1 MNTINHKSCPLC
13 QSSRIFFF
21 LKSRDFLV
29 TNKDF
34 ELWRCDSCGFVFT
47 QDIPTEE
54 EIGKYYQS
62 MEYVSHSDTR
72 KGLINKLYHF
82 GRKMMLRKKFR
93 MVSEIAPGRKLLD
106 IGCGTGYFPAYMK
119 ERGFKVAGVE
129 VDPAARE
136 FAKQTFTIPVYS
148 PENFL
153 DYDFEGSF
161 DLITMWHVLE
171 HVEDFD
177 LYLEKMCGHLA
188 PGGSLIFALPN
199 CSAYDA
205 RHYKEMWAAYDVP
218 RHLWHFTP
226 STFGM
231 LLQNHALKITK
242 MKRLVLDPFYN
253 SMLSE
258 RHKGNKLSMMSG
270 FLFGTKA
277 YLEGLL
283 NIRRASSV
291 VYFVNR
297 RGEKVG
303 AQATK

>member
-1 MNTINHKSCPLC
+1 MKTINHKHCPLC
-13 QSSRIFFF
+13 LSSKISFF

-29 TNKDF
+29 TNKEF
-34 ELWRCDSCGFVFT
+34 ELWRCGSCGFVFT
-47 QDIPTEE
+47 QDIPAEE

-62 MEYVSHSDTR
+62 KEYVSHSDTR

-93 MVSEIAPGRKLLD
+93 MVSEVAPGRKLLD

-119 ERGFKVAGVE
+119 ERGFEVAGVE

-136 FAKQTFTIPVYS
+136 FAKQTFAIPVYS
-148 PENFL
+148 PEEFL
-153 DYDFEGSF
+153 NHEIEVTFDF
-161 DLITMWHVLE
+161 ITMWNVLE

-177 LYLEKMCGHLA
+177 HYLEKMSEHLA

-205 RHYKEMWAAYDVP
+205 RHYKEIWAAYDVP

-226 STFGM
+226 STFEM
-231 LLQNHALKITK
+231 LLQKHALKITR

-253 SMLSE
+253 SILSE

-270 FLFGTKA
+270 FLFGTRA
-277 YLEGLL
+277 HLEGLM

-297 RGEKVG
+297 LDEEART
-303 AQATK
+303 QAMK